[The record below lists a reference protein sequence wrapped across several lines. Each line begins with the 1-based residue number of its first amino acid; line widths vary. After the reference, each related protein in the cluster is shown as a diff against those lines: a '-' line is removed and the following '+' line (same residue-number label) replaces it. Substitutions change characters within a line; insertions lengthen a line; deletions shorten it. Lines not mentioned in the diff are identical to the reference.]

1 MAGAFLRVPY
11 GGVSMSTFY
20 LLCWAVA
27 VLALRSTILQAKGV
41 R

>member
-1 MAGAFLRVPY
+1 ME
-11 GGVSMSTFY
+11 VSTMTTFY

-27 VLALRSTILQAKGV
+27 VLALRSLILQSKGV